1 MAKMT
6 KKPTMKKYMTGGMA
20 NPNKGQFMTAS
31 GVKSAKPK
39 SKGSGDANPG
49 KVPTGATPG
58 KKMSSSTTF
67 TKSASS
73 ASKADRGLYKKGGM
87 VKSKKK

>member
-1 MAKMT
+1 MKKMAKVSA
-6 KKPTMKKYMTGGMA
+6 KKYMTGGMT
-20 NPNKGQFMTAS
+20 NPNKGQMMTAA

-67 TKSASS
+67 TKSKAS
-73 ASKADRGLYKKGGM
+73 ANKANAGLYKKGG
-87 VKSKKK
+87 STKKK